1 MRVVRKPGKAEG
13 VAGPASGTRG
23 LSLAILFALA
33 VTGPAA
39 AHHSFAMFDEEKIVS
54 LRGTIKE
61 YQWVN
66 PHSWLLVVVNEN
78 GKPVEY
84 SLEMFNPAG
93 LVKLGIKKSTF
104 RAGDEVTVI
113 MHPLRDGSKGGEFV
127 RATLPD
133 GTTLGRRSD
142 RGRD

>member
-1 MRVVRKPGKAEG
+1 MRNPRKAQE
-13 VAGPASGTRG
+13 AGGRASGARR
-23 LSLAILFALA
+23 LSLATLLALA
-33 VTGPAA
+33 VAGPAA
-39 AHHSFAMFDEEKIVS
+39 AHHSFAMFDEAKIVS
-54 LRGTIKE
+54 LRGTVRE
-61 YQWVN
+61 YQWIN
-66 PHSWLLVVVNEN
+66 PHSWLTVVVKEN
-78 GKPVEY
+78 GNPVEY

-104 RAGDEVTVI
+104 RVGDEVTVI

-142 RGRD
+142 QGRD